1 MNIQSIHPR
10 LLVSD
15 FRACFL
21 FYRDVLGLPVTWGE
35 ENGDYAS
42 YRVGETE
49 LALFQR
55 PLMAEAVGTAAK
67 PAQAESQDRVAL
79 IFHVDDV
86 DEVHRWLRD
95 KGVTFINAPTDRPD
109 WGIRAAHFRDPDGNL
124 LEIYTDLPS

>member
-1 MNIQSIHPR
+1 MNIQSTHPR

-21 FYRDVLGLPVTWGE
+21 FYRDVLELPVTWGE

-42 YRVGETE
+42 YRVGDAE

-55 PLMAEAVGTAAK
+55 QLMAAAVGTAAK
-67 PAQAESQDRVAL
+67 PAQAECQDRVTL
-79 IFHVDDV
+79 IFHVDNV
-86 DEVHRWLRD
+86 DEVYWRLKD
-95 KGVTFINAPTDRPD
+95 KGVTFINPPMDRPD

-124 LEIYTDLPS
+124 LEIYTDLQS